1 MSDAPEKK
9 ILDMEVVVSEE
20 DNSVYIKLSGF
31 DTTEDADEYAAYLVE
46 ALPLMLFRSETKH

>member
-1 MSDAPEKK
+1 MKTESEKK

-31 DTTEDADEYAAYLVE
+31 DDLDDADEYATYLMD
-46 ALPLMLFRSETKH
+46 ALPLMLFQSDIKH

>member
-1 MSDAPEKK
+1 MSKPPEKR

-31 DTTEDADEYAAYLVE
+31 DTADDADEYAAYLVE
-46 ALPLMLFRSETKH
+46 ALPLMLFQSDIKH